1 MADKDLNTLVGE
13 VMPTLRIG
21 KLTTL
26 TGVTRFH
33 SRVIKMVMR
42 GEMPPEVGTK
52 LSFML
57 KNQANMVEACQIIE
71 DFGERIRM
79 IETVK

>member
-1 MADKDLNTLVGE
+1 MANNDLNTVVGE

-33 SRVIKMVMR
+33 QRVIKMVMR

-57 KNQANMVEACQIIE
+57 KNQASMVEACQMIE
-71 DFGERIRM
+71 DFAGRLEAM
-79 IETVK
+79 ES